1 MSFDAP
7 KIGDWDRPR
16 IGEGEEAQAPSH
28 TPVPK
33 FGGGPV
39 TRLTSNEP
47 WPYDHDPWP
56 DSFILK
62 ERNLST
68 LRPHPWIPM
77 NNYILDFGTMAGRMA
92 VGDHRCSQSSD
103 RGHHQFPFRKSPA
116 TLAKSSIRNT
126 KMIKYVPNLNVHPKQ
141 PNKIE
146 NLSSCSYLMNVF
158 HCWSP
163 FFFS

>member
-1 MSFDAP
+1 MNLFVIKVDEFWCAQDRRLGQTSNRGGGRRP
-7 KIGDWDRPR
+7 KPPPIL
-16 IGEGEEAQAPSH
+16 QSPS
-28 TPVPK
+28 

-47 WPYDHDPWP
+47 WPY
-56 DSFILK
+56 SFILK

-103 RGHHQFPFRKSPA
+103 LGHHQFPFRKSPA

-126 KMIKYVPNLNVHPKQ
+126 KMIKCVPNLNVHPKQ

-146 NLSSCSYLMNVF
+146 NLSFCSYL
-158 HCWSP
+158 SL
-163 FFFS
+163 